1 MFDTKEKDWGKR
13 NKGKEGGAFWTILDW
28 KQAQRK
34 MKSFNALSYQIT
46 VYASGQQVSA
56 ILLRRVTKAYLFKR
70 EIPASLPILLFPFL
84 RAAGKRSMY
93 LQAFLE
99 THYSSSLQDTSE
111 KHWSDCFRNAD
122 KSQWGS
128 ADSSP
133 VHPAGYR
140 GHSITCTDS
149 PESQGTGRF

>member
-93 LQAFLE
+93 LQAFLDTLFHLGKSGDSE
-99 THYSSSLQDTSE
+99 TVE
-111 KHWSDCFRNAD
+111 MGGDCNVVGR
-122 KSQWGS
+122 
-128 ADSSP
+128 ADSQYCKAFSKTLTP
-133 VHPAGYR
+133 GLPWWL
-140 GHSITCTDS
+140 SW
-149 PESQGTGRF
+149 